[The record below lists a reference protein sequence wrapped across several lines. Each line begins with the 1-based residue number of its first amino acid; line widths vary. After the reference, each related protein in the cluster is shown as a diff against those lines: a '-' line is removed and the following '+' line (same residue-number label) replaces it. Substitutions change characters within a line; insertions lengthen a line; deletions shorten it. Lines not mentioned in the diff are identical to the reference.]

1 MIEKNGIVV
10 DVDEIQSGIFILKV
24 KSSQIAYEVKPG
36 QFCNIKVN
44 NSLTP
49 FLRRPFSVCEVEN
62 DIIFFQFNLVG
73 EGTKLLSQKKNG
85 DLLNIIGPLG
95 HGFNYS
101 GNYDNVIIVAGGIG
115 AAPFPL
121 LINNLSKDKKVAT
134 FIGGKSKKDLI
145 KYKLKNIFASTDDG
159 SEGFC
164 GNVVQLLE
172 SEIHKYEK
180 SKTKIFACGPNA
192 MLRALSKF
200 TIANGFDCEIST
212 ESVMACGFGI
222 CQGCNVEGANSENF
236 FLICKDGPV
245 FKAEDVK
252 LWTIL
257 NYQ

>member
-1 MIEKNGIVV
+1 MIEKNGIVEEV
-10 DVDEIQSGIFILKV
+10 TEIQPGIFILKV
-24 KSSQIAYEVKPG
+24 KSFQIASVAKPG

-49 FLRRPFSVCEVEN
+49 FLRRPFSICDVEE
-62 DIIFFQFNLVG
+62 DVISFQFNLVG
-73 EGTKLLSQKKNG
+73 EGTKVLSTKEKG

-95 HGFNYS
+95 IGFNYS
-101 GNYDNVIIVAGGIG
+101 ENFENAIIVAGGIG
-115 AAPFPL
+115 AAPFPF
-121 LINNLSKDKKVAT
+121 LISNLANNVNVSS

-145 KYKLKNIFASTDDG
+145 KYKLKNIVVSTDDG
-159 SEGFC
+159 SEGFN

-172 SEIHKYEK
+172 SEIHKYDK

-200 TIANGFDCEIST
+200 TIEKGFNCEIST

-222 CQGCNVEGANSENF
+222 CQGCNIEGVNSDR
-236 FLICKDGPV
+236 FLLVCKDGPV

-252 LWTIL
+252 LWAMLI
-257 NYQ
+257 